1 MTEKG
6 RLVFDGAHVRAVH
19 FGETDRISVMLDHG
33 RPKRNGF
40 PVQAPQRTMAN
51 MGIGTLSIML
61 SEASWFLTPENQ
73 ALRAALDA
81 HCSKARDVRAI
92 GFSMGGFG
100 AALLSKSLHLR
111 KALLISPQ
119 YSIFPSRAPWDRRRN
134 WISRNFKEEWD
145 DLDQQMNCDL
155 TGAILF
161 DPRILSDIRHMRLLR
176 GLAPQLAPVAVPFGG
191 HPAISDLMDGDE
203 FWKICVKLFDDDN
216 LALWLQRFRREK
228 REKSRVYLKG
238 MTTYLDRREIR
249 KGGMMPPLP

>member
-145 DLDQQMNCDL
+145 DLDQQIKSRSDRR
-155 TGAILF
+155 
-161 DPRILSDIRHMRLLR
+161 DPVRSAH
-176 GLAPQLAPVAVPFGG
+176 PVR
-191 HPAISDLMDGDE
+191 HPAYAFIARPCAAAGPG
-203 FWKICVKLFDDDN
+203 CG
-216 LALWLQRFRREK
+216 ALWRPSCNQRSDGRR
-228 REKSRVYLKG
+228 
-238 MTTYLDRREIR
+238 
-249 KGGMMPPLP
+249 